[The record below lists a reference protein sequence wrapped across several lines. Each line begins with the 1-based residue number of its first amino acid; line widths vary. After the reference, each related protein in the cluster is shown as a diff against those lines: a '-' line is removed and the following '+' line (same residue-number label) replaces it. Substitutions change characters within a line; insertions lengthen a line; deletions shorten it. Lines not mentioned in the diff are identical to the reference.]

1 MLKTLKYWLLIGSVA
16 LMLPFGLFGD
26 VTGSILGV
34 ATDPSSAVM
43 QGVRVSATNLD
54 TNLVQEGNSRFSAP
68 DGAGKPPAASTS
80 VQQGSLEKSNSDPIR
95 TTVALIDLQRT
106 AQIMWSK
113 APGVRLSADPAPPCG

>member
-54 TNLVQEGNSRFSAP
+54 TNLVQEAITDATG
-68 DGAGKPPAASTS
+68 
-80 VQQGSLEKSNSDPIR
+80 Q
-95 TTVALIDLQRT
+95 
-106 AQIMWSK
+106 
-113 APGVRLSADPAPPCG
+113 